1 MTSIEKIAQRSG
13 KFGWIHP
20 DSKHFDDLEFLG
32 DNFLNYK
39 VTKIKIWSGKKD
51 QKTIVNGIQ
60 FFFKSLID
68 GKEVTPGEY
77 KGEQGLEKCD
87 ELVLNQNEYL
97 VDYHVRIDTEVTQIG
112 FTTNKGRVFKIGGEV
127 GEDKITMIKD
137 KGPAIILAIF
147 GCYGPELQ
155 SCGVVYVTK
164 KDYMEA
170 LFLGYFE
177 LKYLLKKNEEFK
189 KATQAKES
197 SLPQSDKVLLK
208 ACLLPDAAF
217 NQIIKFCLI

>member
-1 MTSIEKIAQRSG
+1 MTNIKKIAQRSG
-13 KFGWIHP
+13 KFGWIHA

-32 DNFLNYK
+32 DNFLYYK
-39 VTKIKIWSGKKD
+39 VTKIKIWSGKKEK
-51 QKTIVNGIQ
+51 KTIVNGIQ
-60 FFFKSLID
+60 FFYKSLID

-127 GEDKITMIKD
+127 GEDKSTFIKYN
-137 KGPAIILAIF
+137 GPAIILAIF

-177 LKYLLKKNEEFK
+177 LKYLLQKNEEFK
-189 KATQAKES
+189 KNAQSKES
-197 SLPQSDKVLLK
+197 SLQESDKVLLK
-208 ACLLPDAAF
+208 TCLLPDDAF

>member
-1 MTSIEKIAQRSG
+1 MTNIEKIAQRSHQI
-13 KFGWIHP
+13 GWIHP
-20 DSKHFDDLEFLG
+20 DSNHFDDSEFLG
-32 DNFLNYK
+32 DNFLYYK
-39 VTKIKIWSGKKD
+39 VTKIKIWSGKKEK
-51 QKTIVNGIQ
+51 KTIVNGIQ
-60 FFFKSLID
+60 FFYKSLID

-127 GEDKITMIKD
+127 GEDKMTMIKYN
-137 KGPAIILAIF
+137 GPVIILAIF

-177 LKYLLKKNEEFK
+177 LKYLLQKNEEFK
-189 KATQAKES
+189 KNAQSKES
-197 SLPQSDKVLLK
+197 SLQESDKVLLK
-208 ACLLPDAAF
+208 TCLLPDDAF

>member
-20 DSKHFDDLEFLG
+20 DSKHFDDLEFMG

-60 FFFKSLID
+60 FFYKSLID

-87 ELVLNQNEYL
+87 EVVLNQNEYL

-177 LKYLLKKNEEFK
+177 LKYLLKKNEEIK
-189 KATQAKES
+189 KNILSKEQ
-197 SLPQSDKVLLK
+197 SLELADKVLLK
-208 ACLLPDAAF
+208 TCLLPDASF
-217 NQIIKFCLI
+217 HQVIKYCLI